1 MDNRKEERQ
10 GLVDAVSFVPMIQS
24 FRNVDVVGK
33 ADWMTYLGS
42 SNVVIT
48 PCNYAIIL
56 KLDSGW
62 SWFITLSACDY
73 PLIRHDDLSHL
84 FSTVNR
90 DLNFIDQT
98 NDLVWKDDIFH
109 PIVVNP
115 RTYLARISK
124 KIQAIENRKTPYA
137 FKLVSSK
144 SPFLVQQI

>member
-73 PLIRHDDLSHL
+73 PLIRHDGMQILILGISVSLCLL
-84 FSTVNR
+84 F
-90 DLNFIDQT
+90 D
-98 NDLVWKDDIFH
+98 
-109 PIVVNP
+109 
-115 RTYLARISK
+115 
-124 KIQAIENRKTPYA
+124 
-137 FKLVSSK
+137 
-144 SPFLVQQI
+144 